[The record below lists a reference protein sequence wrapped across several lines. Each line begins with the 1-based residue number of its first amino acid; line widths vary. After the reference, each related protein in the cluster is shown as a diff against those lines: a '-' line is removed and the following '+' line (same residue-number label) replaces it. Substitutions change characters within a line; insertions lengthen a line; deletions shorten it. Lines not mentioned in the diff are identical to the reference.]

1 VAVIKNLF
9 LLYRQPLSQKTLS
22 RNTPQITPSPY
33 RLDFRFGAMDVSGAV
48 RIFPRQKLGD
58 GRTASEPER
67 LRGRRPLLVSR
78 EMVEAKFQLKQKD
91 AAIEFGISLTA
102 FKQVCRKLGVDRWPY
117 RRPNRASA
125 AAAGTVKLYHCQQ
138 RTQICQR

>member
-1 VAVIKNLF
+1 VSFAATIVAFGINEHIWDFGV
-9 LLYRQPLSQKTLS
+9 SH
-22 RNTPQITPSPY
+22 ITTC
-33 RLDFRFGAMDVSGAV
+33 AMDVSGAV

-67 LRGRRPLLVSR
+67 LRGRKPLLVSR

-125 AAAGTVKLYHCQQ
+125 AAAGTVNLYYRLQALPHE
-138 RTQICQR
+138 